1 MNWFIH
7 IHTGIIKA
15 NRTLE
20 DIDAYYRSN
29 PPLIVVGDPDVTS
42 TRRPL
47 KYIQREDEEVQ
58 KRAKEAH
65 LTGPKSDGAC
75 VEHVN

>member
-1 MNWFIH
+1 MYID
-7 IHTGIIKA
+7 TDIIKA

-42 TRRPL
+42 ARRPL

-58 KRAKEAH
+58 KRAGGAH